1 MRPLPSFEELSAIGQ
16 RRRKVIN
23 LAAKFSIPVIG
34 CKIALMQTI
43 SQRTVRQNGV
53 DIVAMP
59 GSAPD
64 SVQADRK
71 RVDSETMAT
80 PTEDEIFLQVP
91 PLYADLA
98 ARMGEAGIRL
108 RLLTERERA
117 RVISRNEQRW
127 PMLANGRWKRLALRY
142 GLRAVGLYARGYR
155 NFLNVQVTHH
165 DVALPQLPPAFHGLR
180 ILHLSDLHIDLDPA
194 LSPVVHEII
203 TRQDYDMLVIT
214 GDLRASVI
222 GSTDET
228 VAALLPLL
236 RAAKAPTYAV
246 LGNHDF
252 LAMVPPLENA
262 GVRFLLN
269 ETVPLTRDGQTIY
282 LSGVDDA
289 ALYATDDVPRA
300 AAMLPPAAVAILLS
314 HTPDLYLTAVAHG
327 YDLMLAGHTH
337 AGQICLPGGRIMQK
351 NAYAPDFMLSGAW
364 RYGSL
369 HGYTTAGVGATGVP
383 LRFGC
388 LPEAVIHTLRRETF
402 VSSKNR
408 T

>member
-1 MRPLPSFEELSAIGQ
+1 MH
-16 RRRKVIN
+16 
-23 LAAKFSIPVIG
+23 
-34 CKIALMQTI
+34 TI

-53 DIVAMP
+53 DIVALP
-59 GSAPD
+59 GSE
-64 SVQADRK
+64 QADRK

-80 PTEDEIFLQVP
+80 QTKDAPFLQIP
-91 PLYADLA
+91 PVYADLV
-98 ARMGEAGIRL
+98 ARMGEAGVRL
-108 RLLTERERA
+108 RLLTERERT

-127 PMLANGRWKRLALRY
+127 PMLANGRWKRLVLRY

-165 DVALPQLPPAFHGLR
+165 DVVLPQLPPAFHGFR

-194 LSPVVHEII
+194 LGPVVHEII
-203 TRQDYDMLVIT
+203 GRQDYDMLVIT

-222 GSTDET
+222 GGTDET
-228 VAALLPLL
+228 VAALLPLV

-252 LAMVPPLENA
+252 LAMVPPLEHA

-402 VSSKNR
+402 GSSKNR